1 MGAGEGVSQDLVF
14 YDGSCGLCH
23 GTVLFLLKR
32 DGDGSRFLY
41 APLQGETFLQR
52 VTEAQRQ
59 GLPDSVVVLQA
70 GGGLLLKSDGVIHLL
85 KRLGGVWP
93 LVGKALA
100 LLPRGLR
107 DWGYDRVASVRKR
120 LFRKPEGACPLV
132 PQAFRFRFLS

>member
-1 MGAGEGVSQDLVF
+1 MSQDLVF

-32 DGDGSRFLY
+32 DGDGSRFLF

-52 VTEAQRQ
+52 VDEAQRRD
-59 GLPDSVVVLQA
+59 LPDSVIVLRVE
-70 GGGLLLKSDGVIHLL
+70 GGLLQKSEGVIHLL
-85 KRLGGVWP
+85 KRLGGGWSM
-93 LVGKALA
+93 LAKAMA

-120 LFRKPEGACPLV
+120 LFKKPEGACPLV
-132 PQAFRFRFLS
+132 PPGLRTRFRN